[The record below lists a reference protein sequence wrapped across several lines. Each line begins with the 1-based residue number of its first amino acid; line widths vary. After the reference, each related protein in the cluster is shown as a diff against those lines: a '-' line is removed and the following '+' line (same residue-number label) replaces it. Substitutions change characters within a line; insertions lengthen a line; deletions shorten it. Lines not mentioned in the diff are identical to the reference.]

1 VGVLKLKCKVGDTV
15 YLLEENII
23 VKGHVIH
30 LSKKEKKWDEDFYDI
45 DISESN
51 YLTDLDNVIHNVLD
65 KELFLNIEDLIN
77 SLKIDL
83 QNRIIRK
90 SL

>member
-1 VGVLKLKCKVGDTV
+1 MKCKVGDTV
-15 YLLEENII
+15 YFLEENII
-23 VKGHVIH
+23 LKGYVTHV
-30 LSKKEKKWDEDFYDI
+30 SRKEKKWDEDFYEI
-45 DISESN
+45 NISESN
-51 YLTDLDNVIHNVLD
+51 YLTELSDTIDNVLD